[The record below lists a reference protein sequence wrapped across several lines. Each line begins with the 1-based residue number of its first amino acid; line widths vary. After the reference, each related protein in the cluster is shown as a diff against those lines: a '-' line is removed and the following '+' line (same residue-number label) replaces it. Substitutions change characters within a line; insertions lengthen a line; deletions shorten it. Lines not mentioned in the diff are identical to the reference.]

1 MVTLQFIWDQFSYY
15 EDESDNLSG
24 QLVEHYEGKTIE
36 EACNDAADCY
46 DWNDEDIINFNAKS
60 ELFETSRDLQR
71 ISIDVDGK
79 WKEVSPEI
87 GEYYS
92 EAETKA
98 MMS

>member
-1 MVTLQFIWDQFSYY
+1 MVTLQFIWDQCSYY

-24 QLVEHYEGKTIE
+24 EFVERYTADTWQ
-36 EACNDAADCY
+36 EACDDAADCY

-98 MMS
+98 MMG

>member
-1 MVTLQFIWDQFSYY
+1 MVTLQFIWDQCSYY

-24 QLVEHYEGKTIE
+24 EFVERYTADTWQ
-36 EACNDAADCY
+36 EACDDAADCY
-46 DWNDEDIINFNAKS
+46 DWNDEDIINFNAKR

-98 MMS
+98 MMG